1 MEVETF
7 PRNAK
12 ITNFQQFQVMQTN
25 LWSADQQRKT
35 IYELMIQEERRPS
48 LTFSANKNEL
58 KSQTLYISGGAKTQ
72 KFYRILLVSYR
83 KCSDVIIERRLLA
96 GLQLDIHIQN
106 LTLVFNSM

>member
-48 LTFSANKNEL
+48 LTFWANKNEL
-58 KSQTLYISGGAKTQ
+58 KSQTGGGGRGQ
-72 KFYRILLVSYR
+72 R
-83 KCSDVIIERRLLA
+83 KLS
-96 GLQLDIHIQN
+96 QN
-106 LTLVFNSM
+106 LPSY